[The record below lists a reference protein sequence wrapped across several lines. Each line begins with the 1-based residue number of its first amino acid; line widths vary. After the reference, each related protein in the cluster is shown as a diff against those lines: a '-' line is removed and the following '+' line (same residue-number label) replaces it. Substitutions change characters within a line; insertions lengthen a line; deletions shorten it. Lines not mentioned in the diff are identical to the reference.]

1 MAWILTR
8 KKADCFQIYSSENI
22 YGRGKWLGKDE
33 GGLLDLP
40 VAFKYQEWAVA
51 RMRSEYE
58 KDPDWIYE
66 VRFYDR

>member
-8 KKADCFQIYSSENI
+8 KKADGFQTYASEGMCGI
-22 YGRGKWLGKDE
+22 VKWLGKDE

>member
-8 KKADCFQIYSSENI
+8 KKADCFQIYSSEDI

-40 VAFKYQEWAVA
+40 VVFKYQEWAVA